1 MQLSPQQLTFSP
13 EELITCSNIPLEV
26 LPDTD
31 SLFAHMAR
39 SIADEIQANNLAG
52 KPTRLILPVG
62 PVGQYPLLLNIC
74 NQERISWKNVYTF
87 NMDEYC
93 DWQGRPLPPDHPL
106 SFKNYMLTEVF
117 GKLDQ
122 ALRIPFDQVQF
133 PDPLD
138 LDSISNKIRE
148 IGGIDTCYGG
158 IGYHGHIAFNEPPNT
173 LYSRVSMDEFI
184 GSQTRIVHLNPD
196 TLVMNSIWNTG
207 GNPYG
212 LPSMAVTMGFKDILA
227 SRRIRLYCSGGSW
240 QRTVLRVVLLS
251 EPDLDYPVTLLNCH
265 PNLAIISD
273 LDTALPATT
282 SLI

>member
-31 SLFAHMAR
+31 SLFTHMAR

-74 NQERISWKNVYTF
+74 NQEGISWKNVYTF

-93 DWQGRPLPPDHPL
+93 DWQGRPLPSDHPL
-106 SFKNYMLTEVF
+106 SFQHYMLTQVF
-117 GKLDQ
+117 NQLEEE
-122 ALRIPFDQVQF
+122 LRIPLDQIHF
-133 PDPLD
+133 PNPLH
-138 LDSISNKIRE
+138 LDEISQQIEKA
-148 IGGIDTCYGG
+148 GGIDTCYGG

-173 LYSRVSMDEFI
+173 LYSRVSMDEFM

-207 GNPYG
+207 GNPYN

-240 QRTVLRVVLLS
+240 QRTVLRVALLS
-251 EPDLDYPVTLLNCH
+251 KPDLDYPVTLLKGH
-265 PNLAIISD
+265 PDYAIIAD